1 VSVTQPNPPEESA
14 DVVVVGAGFAG
25 LIAARELANSGFDVV
40 VLEARD
46 RVGGRVWTDH
56 RLGHDLELGGTW
68 VHWVQ
73 PHTWAELTRY
83 GRGIVRSPRAEEAY
97 WLGAG
102 GQVRSGTL
110 EEFNALIAP
119 GQARIVHDALAALP
133 RPADP
138 AASPDL
144 ATLDARSL
152 QERLDELDLGDE
164 ERCANES
171 VWVGHVNARLDT
183 VGLVSALRWAAATGG
198 SWELMHEAS
207 ATYRVDGGMS
217 AFAGD
222 IAQDVRGSIRLGQR
236 VRSIRQDRDGATV
249 VYGEAGTAI
258 RARRVVVTTPFNA
271 IHRIDVEPAL
281 TGAVARMNA
290 EKSASRG
297 VKAWIT
303 VKGPVKR
310 FFAYSSQAHPLSVV
324 KSEFISDDASVL
336 VGFGPDHEAFDVT
349 SLRDAQAALN
359 VWRDDLEVLEV
370 TGHDWMTDPL
380 AGTTWQ
386 LFRPGQLTRDL
397 TGLQQP
403 QGALHF
409 ATSDNA
415 NLWGGFIDGAIE
427 SGLRAAAAIRTE
439 LTGPTADRVPDPVGA
454 AAPARTTS
462 RLPSMAAGNEES
474 R

>member
-1 VSVTQPNPPEESA
+1 MSVPPPNPPDEPA
-14 DVVVVGAGFAG
+14 DVVVIGAGFAG
-25 LIAARELANSGFDVV
+25 LIAARELANSGLDVV
-40 VLEARD
+40 VLEARH

-83 GRGIVRSPRAEEAY
+83 GRGIVRSPRTEEAY

-102 GQVRSGTL
+102 GHVRTGTL
-110 EEFNALIAP
+110 DEFTALIAP
-119 GQARIVHDALAALP
+119 GQARIVHDALTALP

-138 AASPDL
+138 AASPNL
-144 ATLDARSL
+144 ATLDSRSL
-152 QERLDELDLGDE
+152 QDRVDELELGEE
-164 ERCANES
+164 ERRANES
-171 VWVGHVNARLDT
+171 VWVGHANARPDA

-207 ATYRVDGGMS
+207 ATYRVDGGMT

-222 IAQDVRGSIRLGQR
+222 IARDVRGSIRLGQR

-249 VYGEAGTAI
+249 VYGEAGNTI
-258 RARRVVVTTPFNA
+258 RARRVVVTAPFNT
-271 IHRIDVEPAL
+271 IDRIGFAPPL

-297 VKAWIT
+297 VKTWIK
-303 VKGPVKR
+303 VRGPVKR

-324 KSEFISDDASVL
+324 KSEFIADDASIL

-349 SLRDAQAALN
+349 SVRDAQAALE
-359 VWRDDLEVLEV
+359 VWRDDLEVLDV
-370 TGHDWMTDPL
+370 AGHDWMADDL

-397 TGLQQP
+397 AGLQEP
-403 QGALHF
+403 QGVVHF

-427 SGLRAAAAIRTE
+427 SGLRTAARIRQE
-439 LTGPTADRVPDPVGA
+439 LTGSAEPVPVPVGV
-454 AAPARTTS
+454 
-462 RLPSMAAGNEES
+462 GNVENIENIENVENKES
-474 R
+474 

>member
-1 VSVTQPNPPEESA
+1 VSVTQPNPPGESA

-56 RLGHDLELGGTW
+56 RLRHDLELGGTW

-83 GRGIVRSPRAEEAY
+83 GRGIVRSPRTEEAY

-102 GQVRSGTL
+102 GEVRAGTL
-110 EEFNALIAP
+110 DEFNALIAP

-138 AASPDL
+138 AASPC
-144 ATLDARSL
+144 LDALDSRSL
-152 QERLDELDLGDE
+152 QDRLDELDLSEE
-164 ERCANES
+164 ERRANES
-171 VWVGHVNARLDT
+171 VWVGHANARLDA

-217 AFAGD
+217 AFIAD
-222 IAQDVRGSIRLGQR
+222 IARDVRGSIRLGQR
-236 VRSIRQDRDGATV
+236 VRSIRQEDDGAAVV
-249 VYGEAGTAI
+249 VYGEAGNGAAASTL
-258 RARRVVVTTPFNA
+258 RARRVVLTTPFNA
-271 IHRIDVEPAL
+271 IDQIEFEPAL

-297 VKAWIT
+297 VKAWIK
-303 VKGPVKR
+303 VRGPVKR
-310 FFAYSSQAHPLSVV
+310 FFAYSSQAHALSVV
-324 KSEFISDDASVL
+324 KSEFVSDDASLL

-349 SLRDAQAALN
+349 SIGDARAALE
-359 VWRDDLEVLEV
+359 VWRDDLEVLDV
-370 TGHDWMTDPL
+370 TGHDWMADPL

-397 TGLQQP
+397 AGLQEP
-403 QGALHF
+403 QGAVHF

-427 SGLRAAAAIRTE
+427 SGLRAAAAIRK
-439 LTGPTADRVPDPVGA
+439 
-454 AAPARTTS
+454 
-462 RLPSMAAGNEES
+462 EES